1 MLNAG
6 QFILKMLLWEMR
18 SWFLRFFCLIKVAI
32 KTGLTVHCLS
42 FILVEY
48 VYCTVALI
56 FLFHLYCRTLFI
68 LSFLKKKMF
77 KSEEVIRIQQWEED
91 DNTENANSQK
101 RGTNNETCILE
112 VTLV

>member
-1 MLNAG
+1 MLNTG
-6 QFILKMLLWEMR
+6 LFILKMLLWEMR
-18 SWFLRFFCLIKVAI
+18 SWFLSFICLIKVAI
-32 KTGLTVHCLS
+32 KTGLIVHCLS

-48 VYCTVALI
+48 VDYTAPLI

-91 DNTENANSQK
+91 DNTENVSSQN